1 MKCIVWFDL
10 PKALGNLCQDFLN
23 DNDVKYLAILSAST
37 QVNFFNFY

>member
-23 DNDVKYLAILSAST
+23 DNDVKYLSLLSAST
-37 QVNFFNFY
+37 QVNILYF